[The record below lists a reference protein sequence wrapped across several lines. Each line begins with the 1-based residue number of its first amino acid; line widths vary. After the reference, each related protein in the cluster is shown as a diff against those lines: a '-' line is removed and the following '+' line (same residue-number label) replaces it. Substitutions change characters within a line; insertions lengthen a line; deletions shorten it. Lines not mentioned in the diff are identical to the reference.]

1 MVSMLG
7 TVTIREDI
15 GAVAETVAVKDF
27 AARAL
32 GDQTPEINYW
42 AQRSSNSETSGGQP
56 YLMGRTTVP
65 SPRVT

>member
-15 GAVAETVAVKDF
+15 GAVAEKVFKDF

-32 GDQTPEINYW
+32 GDQPPEILIG
-42 AQRSSNSETSGGQP
+42 RSAAPTAKLLVGSHI
-56 YLMGRTTVP
+56 
-65 SPRVT
+65 

>member
-15 GAVAETVAVKDF
+15 GAVAETVVKDF

-32 GDQTPEINYW
+32 GDQTPEIPYW

>member
-15 GAVAETVAVKDF
+15 GALAEKVFKDF

-32 GDQTPEINYW
+32 GDQPPEILIGIG
-42 AQRSSNSETSGGQP
+42 RSAAPTAKLLVGNHI
-56 YLMGRTTVP
+56 
-65 SPRVT
+65 

>member
-15 GAVAETVAVKDF
+15 GAVAETVVKDF

-32 GDQTPEINYW
+32 GDQTPEILYW